1 MTVRPTIWHSTDQSH
16 AFIKS
21 LVESG
26 RFASVSAAIQY
37 GILLLEREE
46 AEHQA
51 RLDAIAADLDRR
63 AGGQSLSMSEMTAR
77 LKAWRREQADEELA
91 RRSRMTPK
99 TWKVVEQQE
108 VFFDYVNITQ
118 HIIENTKDHA
128 LADRT
133 VDAIRA

>member
-1 MTVRPTIWHSTDQSH
+1 MTVKPTISLTDQSH

-63 AGGQSLSMSEMTAR
+63 ASGQSLSMAEMTAR
-77 LKAWRREQADEELA
+77 LEAWRREQSDEELA
-91 RRSRMTPK
+91 
-99 TWKVVEQQE
+99 
-108 VFFDYVNITQ
+108 D
-118 HIIENTKDHA
+118 
-128 LADRT
+128 LA
-133 VDAIRA
+133 

>member
-1 MTVRPTIWHSTDQSH
+1 MTVKPTISLTDQSH
-16 AFIKS
+16 AFVKS
-21 LVESG
+21 LVENG

-77 LKAWRREQADEELA
+77 LEAWRREQTDEELA
-91 RRSRMTPK
+91 
-99 TWKVVEQQE
+99 
-108 VFFDYVNITQ
+108 D
-118 HIIENTKDHA
+118 
-128 LADRT
+128 LA
-133 VDAIRA
+133 

>member
-1 MTVRPTIWHSTDQSH
+1 MTVKPTVSLTDQSH

-63 AGGQSLSMSEMTAR
+63 ACGQFLSMDEMSAR
-77 LKAWRREQADEELA
+77 LEAWRREQSD
-91 RRSRMTPK
+91 
-99 TWKVVEQQE
+99 Q
-108 VFFDYVNITQ
+108 D
-118 HIIENTKDHA
+118 
-128 LADRT
+128 LADL
-133 VDAIRA
+133 A